1 MRFEQQLTGLDRTAL
16 TISSLD
22 QADDEKQYW
31 FEQLPESR
39 MMHLLLLRQIN
50 YGPDASG
57 RLQGVLEV
65 AEFPLH

>member
-16 TISSLD
+16 TISSLE

-57 RLQGVLEV
+57 RLQRVLEV

>member
-1 MRFEQQLTGLDRTAL
+1 MRFDKYPTGLDRTAL
-16 TISSLD
+16 TVTSLD

-31 FEQLPESR
+31 FEQTPESR

-57 RLQGVLEV
+57 RLWRVLEV
-65 AEFPLH
+65 AEFPLR